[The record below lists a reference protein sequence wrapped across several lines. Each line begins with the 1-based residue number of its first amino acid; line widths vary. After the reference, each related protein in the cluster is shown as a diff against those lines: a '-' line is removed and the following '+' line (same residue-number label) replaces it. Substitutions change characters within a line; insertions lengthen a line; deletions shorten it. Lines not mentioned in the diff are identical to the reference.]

1 MLYERLISDD
11 GDFCSVQFEFSRH
24 VEFLKSDSQ
33 CFLPHL
39 ILMVFLRC
47 SIEQVLLY
55 VQLIILHESPTESV
69 GSKTI
74 HGTLTSI
81 T

>member
-1 MLYERLISDD
+1 MHYERLISDD

-24 VEFLKSDSQ
+24 VEFLKSHFQ
-33 CFLPHL
+33 CILPHL
-39 ILMVFLRC
+39 ILMVFLWR
-47 SIEQVLLY
+47 SIEQVLY

-69 GSKTI
+69 RSKTI

-81 T
+81 K